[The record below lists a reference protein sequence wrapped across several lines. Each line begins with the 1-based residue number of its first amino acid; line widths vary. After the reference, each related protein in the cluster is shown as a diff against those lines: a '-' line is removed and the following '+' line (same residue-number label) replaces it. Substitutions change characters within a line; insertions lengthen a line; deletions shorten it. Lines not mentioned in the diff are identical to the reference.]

1 MVKGLNGLL
10 KQAKQLES
18 MVAKIQKDLEEKKIT
33 ASSGGG
39 MVEVT
44 VNGRRELLEI
54 KIDREVVN
62 PDDIEML
69 QDLIIAAVNEAMR
82 RIQSMVTEDIS
93 KITGGLS
100 IPGIV

>member
-1 MVKGLNGLL
+1 MVKGLDSFL

-18 MVAKIQKDLEEKKIT
+18 MVAKVQKELEEKKVS

-44 VNGRRELLEI
+44 VNGRREILEI
-54 KIDREVVN
+54 KIDKEVVN
-62 PDDIEML
+62 SDDIEML

-82 RIQSMVTEDIS
+82 RVQSMVTEDIS

-100 IPGIV
+100 IPGIM